1 MKALYYLK
9 YTCLLLI
16 FISSLNTS
24 SAATIFGSHIGYKKI
39 NAVTY
44 EVTLIIYRDCNGV
57 PLTTPVITVTG
68 KSSGPYN
75 STTTKVS
82 TTDVTGAYL
91 NCSFVSR
98 CNGSFP
104 YGIQEEVYIDTVDVT
119 GGVCRY
125 VVSYSECCR
134 NSSITTGA
142 ANTNHY
148 NEAVIDRCLGN
159 NSVQADIKPF
169 FLLPVGQ
176 DITLSTFIGDRST
189 DEDSVSYSLVSVLSG
204 AGTPITYGS
213 IFSATKPLT
222 FLGFP
227 SNSIPPPA
235 GFSFDSNTGEIR
247 FRPTKANEVSVLCVE
262 AKEYRRI
269 NGIME
274 EAGITR
280 LEFTVIV
287 VNSATNSTPKI
298 QGKNAL
304 ACNGQKTCIDIE
316 TSDGDA
322 ADSSFVNIDFL
333 PSGATVTY
341 SFNGKNAKAQV
352 CWTPTLSDVREKPYT
367 FLASVSDDNC
377 LLSGRSTRIFSYTV
391 RKTPDANAVDIVSK
405 TVQCSSAEIVVN
417 IKSSSPNSTFTL
429 MDEDSISFDTKD
441 TSRLYFKGSGW
452 KKFYLILKSQAP
464 CTYTHVDSVFIA
476 PQYNLQL
483 NTKADSAICPYDSI
497 SIYTKA
503 VSGTA
508 PFSYYWASI
517 PNTSP
522 QPQTASFY
530 TKINS
535 NSTFRVFV
543 KDSNNCVAFDTVK
556 ISLNPMP
563 YIDAGETDTVCPLVP
578 FMLTATPDSGVQVS
592 KYDWKGLDTLQT
604 VTAQIS
610 NNTSQWYSVTAT
622 NQYGCTYTD
631 STQIKLFAIGVYA
644 GNYPPVCAG
653 TSLQLKATANAGVA
667 PFTYNWVGTNI
678 NTNVVNIV
686 VNKDTA
692 IVVRIQDTLGCFAY
706 DTAWI
711 KANPLPTFIAPPNTN
726 ICKGQSQVLRIDSIK
741 GTAPHII
748 RWNGVVA
755 SSTYTVSPQQTT
767 NYTIVVSDSNLCAT
781 AQTIRVIV
789 FNSPVV
795 DLGLDRTVCKNQQI
809 NANAFIIGGQ
819 QPYSYLW
826 SDGSTG
832 TSITKTV
839 NSPQSF
845 SVRVTDDNG
854 CIDRDTISFS
864 VFPTQKATLTPI
876 GTLCENDPPIG
887 LKAIPNTGVWS
898 GSGVNT
904 NLFIPQLAKK
914 GKQYIKYEFL
924 SVDNCPEKDSIF
936 VNVKQIPVPNFTVDK
951 TAAKP
956 GVQFNFTNQT
966 IADTTYTSV
975 WDMGDTAGV
984 GNIITTQNASYTYS
998 ANGRY
1003 TVKLSVYNG
1012 VCPLQT
1018 VVKNQYILV
1027 DNSLLVAETKN
1038 NIISIYPNPSTG
1050 GLTIDAESP
1059 FTAIEVFDVLGKKVW
1074 GKTNTNSQH
1083 TQIELTHLAAGT
1095 YTLKLS
1101 LANGAFTHSAF
1112 IITK

>member
-1 MKALYYLK
+1 MKKRYFFK
-9 YTCLLLI
+9 YIILLLSI
-16 FISSLNTS
+16 VGFFNTA
-24 SAATIFGSHIGYKKI
+24 SAATVYGSHIGYKRI
-39 NAVTY
+39 DSVTY
-44 EVTLIIYRDCNGV
+44 EITLTIYRDCNGI
-57 PLTTPVITVTG
+57 PLSTPNITVTG
-68 KSSGPYN
+68 RPLEPYT
-75 STTTKVS
+75 SAATKVS

-98 CNGSFP
+98 CNGTSP
-104 YGIQEEVYIDTVDVT
+104 YGIEEEVYKDTVDIS
-119 GGVCRY
+119 GGLCDFIF
-125 VVSYSECCR
+125 SYDFCCR
-134 NSSITTGA
+134 HSAITTGLSG
-142 ANTNHY
+142 TNHY
-148 NEAVIDRCLGN
+148 NEASVNKCLGN
-159 NSVQADIKPF
+159 SSVQADIKPR
-169 FLLPVGQ
+169 FLIPVGQ
-176 DITLSTFIGDRST
+176 DVTINTFIGDRNG
-189 DEDSVSYSLVSVLSG
+189 EGDSVAYSLVDPLT
-204 AGTPITYGS
+204 AKGTPVSWGGP
-213 IFSATKPLT
+213 FSAIKPLN

-227 SNSIPPPA
+227 TSSLGSPA
-235 GFSFDSNTGEIR
+235 GFHFDAVKGEIN
-247 FRPTKANEVSVLCVE
+247 FRPTIVNQVSAFCIE

-274 EAGITR
+274 VVGITR
-280 LEFTVIV
+280 MEYTVIII
-287 VNSATNSTPKI
+287 NSPNVKPPKI
-298 QGKNAL
+298 IGRNVV
-304 ACNGQKTCIDIE
+304 ACSGQKACIDIE
-316 TSDGDA
+316 TSDDDA
-322 ADSSFVNIDFL
+322 NDTTFLNVDFL
-333 PSGATVTY
+333 PPGATVTY
-341 SFNGKNAKAQV
+341 GNKGRLATAQV
-352 CWTPTLSDVREKPYT
+352 CWTPTQSEVSNQPHP
-367 FLASVSDDNC
+367 FFISVSDNNC
-377 LLSGRSTRIFSYTV
+377 MIGGRDTRILSYIV
-391 RKTPDANAVDIVSK
+391 RKAPDSADFEIVSK

-441 TSRLYFKGSGW
+441 TSRLYFKGSRW
-452 KKFYLILKSQAP
+452 KKFYLILKSEAP

-476 PQYNLQL
+476 PQYSLQL

-653 TSLQLKATANAGVA
+653 TALQLKATANAGVA
-667 PFTYNWVGTNI
+667 PFTYNWVGTSI

-686 VNKDTA
+686 ANKDTA

-781 AQTIRVIV
+781 VQTIRVIV

-1038 NIISIYPNPSTG
+1038 NIVSIYPNPSNG

-1074 GKTNTNSQH
+1074 EKTNTNSQH
-1083 TQIELTHLAAGT
+1083 AQIELAHLAAGT
-1095 YTLKLS
+1095 YTLKLN